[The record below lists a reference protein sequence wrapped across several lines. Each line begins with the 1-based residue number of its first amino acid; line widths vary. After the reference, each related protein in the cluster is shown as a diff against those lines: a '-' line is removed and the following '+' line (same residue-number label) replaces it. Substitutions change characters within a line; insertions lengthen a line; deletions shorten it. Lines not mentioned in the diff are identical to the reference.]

1 MSLEDDIAFLD
12 RIPTFHLLGK
22 DALRILAISVETIRL
37 ARGDILFEE
46 GQPADG
52 GFVVVNGSIVLQ
64 NANDKTGDHVV
75 TVKRGSLIGET
86 ALIVETIRPSTAIA
100 AESSMLFRIPRVVFI
115 RILEG
120 EPQAA
125 TALRRLIGMRVD
137 RVVADLDLVRLL
149 FDDSEGPREKNFR

>member
-1 MSLEDDIAFLD
+1 MALDEDIDFLD
-12 RIPTFHLLGK
+12 RIPTLHLLGK

-52 GFVVVNGSIVLQ
+52 GFVVVNGSVVLQ
-64 NANDKTGDHVV
+64 QAGD
-75 TVKRGSLIGET
+75 TSGDGAITARRASLIGET
-86 ALIVETIRPSTAIA
+86 AMIVETVRPSTAIA
-100 AESSMLFRIPRVVFI
+100 IESSVLFRIPRVVFI

-125 TALRRLIGMRVD
+125 TALRRLIAARVG
-137 RVVADLDLVRLL
+137 RIVADLDLVLPL
-149 FDDSEGPREKNFR
+149 FEGPEETGDGLR